1 MSISAPVPLDVIV
14 TSLTQRVRGLV
25 LDLLPNGVREGREWR
40 IGSIAGEPGRSMA
53 VHLEGGKAGVWSD
66 FSSGQTGDA
75 LDLVAAVLYGGDKK
89 QAVRWARGWLGL
101 EGGVDPAEL
110 AALRKRAEIAA
121 RKQREQAALEA
132 EQNRGNALRIW
143 IGADEATK
151 GQILD
156 TPVDAYLR
164 GRGVDLRALG
174 RRPGCLRFHPDLFN
188 KESGRRW
195 PAMIALVAGPDGQPC
210 AVHRTWLAVHPDGR
224 VTKAPLKEPKM
235 TLGAWRGGTIRLW
248 RGASKKPWADMPDGE
263 LLDATEGIED
273 GFSVALAC
281 PELRVAALI
290 NVANLAT
297 VALPAQC
304 GGISWWRQNDPPDS
318 QAARALDRGIAAQ
331 LAAGRRVLLADVP
344 ASVKDVN
351 DLLRIGA
358 QQPTEEGVA

>member
-1 MSISAPVPLDVIV
+1 MTVVPIEIV
-14 TSLTQRVRGLV
+14 VAGLTARVQELCIA
-25 LDLLPNGVREGREWR
+25 LLPNGVREGYEWR
-40 IGSIAGEPGRSMA
+40 VGSVGGEPGRSMA
-53 VHLEGGKAGVWSD
+53 VHLRGGKAGVWSD
-66 FSSGQTGDA
+66 FSSGETGDA

-89 QAVRWARGWLGL
+89 QTVKWALGWLGL
-101 EGGVDPAEL
+101 DGGVDAAQL
-110 AALRKRAEIAA
+110 AALRKRAEAAA
-121 RKQREQAALEA
+121 RKQREQAALDA

-143 IGADEATK
+143 VGADDATK

-174 RRPGCLRFHPDLFN
+174 RRPGCLRFHPELFN

-195 PAMIALVAGPDGQPC
+195 PAMVALVAGPDGQPC
-210 AVHRTWLAVHPDGR
+210 AVHRTWLEVQAGGR
-224 VTKAPLKEPKM
+224 VAKAPLQEPKM

-248 RGASKKPWADMPDGE
+248 RGASKKSWADMPAGE
-263 LLDATEGIED
+263 LLDGTEGIED

-304 GGISWWRQNDPPDS
+304 GGVTWWRQNDPPDS

-351 DLLRIGA
+351 DLLRVGA
-358 QQPTEEGVA
+358 LPRQEEGVA